1 VYGTEQAVP
10 KVDIEG
16 LLPQSLRHT
25 TYLSYLSPYPHAL
38 TCSPCLAT
46 QHWPSTPIVSVT
58 TRPGRRRHEREHLQ
72 HGGMTTL

>member
-1 VYGTEQAVP
+1 MYGTEQAVP
-10 KVDIEG
+10 KGDIEG

-46 QHWPSTPIVSVT
+46 QTG
-58 TRPGRRRHEREHLQ
+58 RPRQSSR
-72 HGGMTTL
+72 